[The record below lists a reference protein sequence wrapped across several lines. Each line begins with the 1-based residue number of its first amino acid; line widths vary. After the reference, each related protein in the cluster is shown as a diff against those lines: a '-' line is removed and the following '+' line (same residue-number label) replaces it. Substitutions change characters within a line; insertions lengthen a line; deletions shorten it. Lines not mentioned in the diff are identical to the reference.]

1 MTHLDESFPN
11 SFLRIKQLRSFLKKK
26 PLMWSI
32 ERGRLS
38 VKRQFPSVLNV
49 PMYREFAYL

>member
-1 MTHLDESFPN
+1 MMTHLDESFPN

-32 ERGRLS
+32 ERSRLS
-38 VKRQFPSVLNV
+38 VKRLKFPSVLNV
-49 PMYREFAYL
+49 PIQKNLH